1 MLFKLNLFFKKYN
14 FVSNMNPEVD
24 FEYFQIK
31 FIQGS
36 FWKHISGTRFY
47 VKAVRE
53 ETNLNVFQ
61 ISTILI
67 NPTHLSYGSFCIRKP
82 ITQEKLNLFFEKI
95 QKPIDLDTLTFQKHE
110 TFTFNTDHGV
120 YSLLR

>member
-1 MLFKLNLFFKKYN
+1 
-14 FVSNMNPEVD
+14 MNSEVDFSMNSEVD
-24 FEYFQIK
+24 FEYFQTK

-53 ETNLNVFQ
+53 ETILNVFQ

-67 NPTHLSYGSFCIRKP
+67 NPSYLSYGSFYIRKP
-82 ITQEKLNLFFEKI
+82 ISQEKINLIFEKI
-95 QKPIDLDTLTFQKHE
+95 QKPIDLDTLTFQKPE
-110 TFTFNTDHGV
+110 TFIFNSDNMTLSKGP
-120 YSLLR
+120 